1 MWGKGSVHST
11 RVQHSNRH
19 FERSVKNALKYKVGC
34 SQHKCFTQSSH
45 FFCQFEQTMLFKHL
59 YPVVLISGACISV
72 IAKLELRGS
81 FGVGT
86 EAVLF
91 QNGDEV
97 AVLGEAGLNR
107 SFYL

>member
-11 RVQHSNRH
+11 RAQHSNRH
-19 FERSVKNALKYKVGC
+19 LEHSVKNALKY
-34 SQHKCFTQSSH
+34 SQHECFTQSSH
-45 FFCQFEQTMLFKHL
+45 FFCQFEQTMSFKHL

-91 QNGDEV
+91 ENGD
-97 AVLGEAGLNR
+97 
-107 SFYL
+107 

>member
-11 RVQHSNRH
+11 WAQHSNRH
-19 FERSVKNALKYKVGC
+19 LEHSVKNALKYKVGC
-34 SQHKCFTQSSH
+34 SQLKMFYAIKSL
-45 FFCQFEQTMLFKHL
+45 FYQFKQTMLFKHL

-91 QNGDEV
+91 ENGDEV